1 MVSNADHFT
10 ELEVTEQHRT
20 RKKAK
25 QLRYCIEFI
34 SSLYPRKN
42 VQQFLKQLQPVQ
54 NTLGLYNDL
63 FIAEDLFNKAIEH
76 DPHFWFALGWVK
88 AKQPY
93 LQNQSAEAL
102 QKFKQA
108 KTFW

>member
-1 MVSNADHFT
+1 M
-10 ELEVTEQHRT
+10 
-20 RKKAK
+20 
-25 QLRYCIEFI
+25 
-34 SSLYPRKN
+34 
-42 VQQFLKQLQPVQ
+42 Q
-54 NTLGLYNDL
+54 NTLGFYNDL

-108 KTFW
+108 KHFGKNLEVAQICATFIYIYQILSIHRYLLMDRYSYHYAVFLVYREHRRV

>member
-1 MVSNADHFT
+1 MPIISLSLKSPNNT
-10 ELEVTEQHRT
+10 ERARKPNSFVT
-20 RKKAK
+20 A
-25 QLRYCIEFI
+25 L
-34 SSLYPRKN
+34 SLYRAYILVKCSA
-42 VQQFLKQLQPVQ
+42 VLKQLQPVQ

-63 FIAEDLFNKAIEH
+63 FIAEDLFNKTIEH

>member
-1 MVSNADHFT
+1 
-10 ELEVTEQHRT
+10 
-20 RKKAK
+20 
-25 QLRYCIEFI
+25 
-34 SSLYPRKN
+34 
-42 VQQFLKQLQPVQ
+42 
-54 NTLGLYNDL
+54 LYNDL
-63 FIAEDLFNKAIEH
+63 FIAEDLFNKAVEH

>member
-1 MVSNADHFT
+1 MPIISLNLKSPNST
-10 ELEVTEQHRT
+10 ERARKPNSFVT
-20 RKKAK
+20 A
-25 QLRYCIEFI
+25 L
-34 SSLYPRKN
+34 SLYRAYILVKN

-63 FIAEDLFNKAIEH
+63 FIAEDLFNKAVEH

>member
-1 MVSNADHFT
+1 MSHAKDFN
-10 ELEVTEQHRT
+10 ELEVTEQHKI

-34 SSLYPRKN
+34 SSLYPSKN
-42 VQQFLKQLQPVQ
+42 VQQFLKKLQPVQ

-76 DPHFWFALGWVK
+76 DPHFWFALGWIK

-102 QKFKQA
+102 QKFNQV

>member
-1 MVSNADHFT
+1 M
-10 ELEVTEQHRT
+10 
-20 RKKAK
+20 
-25 QLRYCIEFI
+25 
-34 SSLYPRKN
+34 
-42 VQQFLKQLQPVQ
+42 Q

-76 DPHFWFALGWVK
+76 DPHFWFALGWIK

-108 KTFW
+108 KTFGKHLKVATHMSRLFIGIYQILSIPHYLLTDRYNYHYAVFLAYRGHRQV

>member
-1 MVSNADHFT
+1 M
-10 ELEVTEQHRT
+10 
-20 RKKAK
+20 
-25 QLRYCIEFI
+25 
-34 SSLYPRKN
+34 
-42 VQQFLKQLQPVQ
+42 Q

-63 FIAEDLFNKAIEH
+63 FIAEDLFNKTIEH

-102 QKFKQA
+102 QNLNRQKHFGKNLEVA
-108 KTFW
+108 ANMPRLLSIFTKYFPYTVIC